1 MNQIHGE
8 SVTFQNVEKYY
19 GNTAAVKDF
28 NLEIKNSEFLTL
40 LGPSGSGKTT
50 VLNMIAGFIK
60 QTSGSILIGN
70 NSIENLPTEK
80 RNVGMVFQS
89 YSLFPHMNIFDNVA
103 FPLKMRNE
111 NKKIINEKVR
121 YALNLVNLDGVEKRM
136 PNELSGGQRQ
146 RIAFAR
152 AIVFKPKVL
161 LMDEPLGALDLKLRE
176 KMQIEI
182 KNYHKEINCTILYV
196 THDQGEALTLSD
208 RIVIMNKGRIV
219 QIDNPKNIYD
229 NPVSK
234 FAANFIGESNI
245 LNVDELKIIKKN
257 SIIKNK
263 KIISIRPEKL
273 KLIDEK
279 FIQNDDDILL
289 NLKIEQI
296 IFLGD
301 LIKYICVDDNG
312 NTLILKKTR
321 IDNENNFNISD
332 SIQVYFNINECTL
345 LQD

>member
-8 SVTFQNVEKYY
+8 SVIFQNVEKYY

-50 VLNMIAGFIK
+50 VLNMIAGFIQ
-60 QTSGSILIGN
+60 QTTGSILIGN

-103 FPLKMRNE
+103 FPLKMRHE
-111 NKKIINEKVR
+111 NKKIINEKVN

-182 KNYHKEINCTILYV
+182 KNYHKEINCTIIYV

-208 RIVIMNKGRIV
+208 RIVIMNKGKIV

-229 NPVSK
+229 NPLSK

-245 LNVDELKIIKKN
+245 LNIDSLKLDKSNIN
-257 SIIKNK
+257 YENK
-263 KIISIRPEKL
+263 KFISIRPEKL
-273 KLIDEK
+273 KLVEK
-279 FIQNDDDILL
+279 NFSQSNDQIIL
-289 NLKIEQI
+289 NLKIDQI

-301 LIKYICVDDNG
+301 FIKYICNDENN
-312 NTLILKKTR
+312 NTIILKKAR

-332 SIQVYFNINECTL
+332 NINVYFNISECSL
-345 LQD
+345 LKE

>member
-19 GNTAAVKDF
+19 GNTAAVKNF
-28 NLEIKNSEFLTL
+28 NLNINNSEFLTL

-103 FPLKMRNE
+103 FPLKMRHE
-111 NKKIINEKVR
+111 NKSLINEKVQ

-208 RIVIMNKGRIV
+208 RIVIMNKGKIV
-219 QIDNPKNIYD
+219 QIDDPKNIYD

-245 LNVDELKIIKKN
+245 LNIDELKLAQNN
-257 SIIKNK
+257 SLLKNK
-263 KIISIRPEKL
+263 KFISIRPEKL
-273 KLIDEK
+273 KLIDNK
-279 FIQNDDDILL
+279 FIQNDEQVLL

-301 LIKYICVDDNG
+301 IIKYICNDENG

-321 IDNENNFNISD
+321 VDNHNNLNISD
-332 SIQVYFNINECTL
+332 TIQVYFNVNDCTL
-345 LQD
+345 LQE

>member
-19 GNTAAVKDF
+19 GNTAAVKNF
-28 NLEIKNSEFLTL
+28 SLEIKSSEFLTL

-50 VLNMIAGFIK
+50 VLNMIAGFI
-60 QTSGSILIGN
+60 QQSSGSILIGK

-111 NKKIINEKVR
+111 NKKIVNEKVQ

-219 QIDNPKNIYD
+219 QIDNPKDIYD
-229 NPVSK
+229 NPASK

-245 LNVDELKIIKKN
+245 LNINELKL
-257 SIIKNK
+257 NK
-263 KIISIRPEKL
+263 KISILENKKLISIRPEKL
-273 KLIDEK
+273 KLIDKK
-279 FIQNDDDILL
+279 FTQNDQQVLL
-289 NLKIEQI
+289 NLKIDQI

-301 LIKYICVDDNG
+301 TIKYICNDDYG

-321 IDNENNFNISD
+321 VDNQNNFNIAD
-332 SIQVYFNINECTL
+332 IIKVYFNINECTL
-345 LQD
+345 LDE

>member
-1 MNQIHGE
+1 MNQTHGE

-28 NLEIKNSEFLTL
+28 NLEINNSEFLTL

-50 VLNMIAGFIK
+50 VLNMIAGFIQ

-70 NSIENLPTEK
+70 DSIENLPTEK

-103 FPLKMRNE
+103 FPLKMRHE
-111 NKKIINEKVR
+111 NKRIINEKVN

-245 LNVDELKIIKKN
+245 LNIDELKISKKN
-257 SIIKNK
+257 SIIKNNK
-263 KIISIRPEKL
+263 LISIRPEKL

-279 FIQNDDDILL
+279 YVQGDDQVLL

-301 LIKYICVDDNG
+301 LIKYICNDDNG
-312 NTLILKKTR
+312 NTLILKNTR
-321 IDNENNFNISD
+321 IDNQNTFNISD
-332 SIQVYFNINECTL
+332 TIQVYFNINECTL
-345 LQD
+345 LQE

>member
-19 GNTAAVKDF
+19 DQTAAVKNF
-28 NLEIKNSEFLTL
+28 NLEIRNSEFLTL

-50 VLNMIAGFIK
+50 VLNMIAGFIQ
-60 QTSGSILIGN
+60 QTSGSILIGK

-111 NKKIINEKVR
+111 NKNKVIENVR
-121 YALNLVNLDGVEKRM
+121 YALKLVNLEGVEKRM

-196 THDQGEALTLSD
+196 THDQGEALALSD
-208 RIVIMNKGRIV
+208 RIVIMNKGKIV
-219 QIDNPKNIYD
+219 QIDDPKNIYD
-229 NPVSK
+229 NPISK
-234 FAANFIGESNI
+234 FAANFIGETNI
-245 LNVDELKIIKKN
+245 LNIDKLNIDKKN
-257 SIIKNK
+257 LLLENK
-263 KIISIRPEKL
+263 EFLSIRPEKL

-279 FIQNDDDILL
+279 FIKNENQVLL
-289 NLKIEQI
+289 NLKINQI

-301 LIKYICVDDNG
+301 IIKYICNDDDH
-312 NTLILKKTR
+312 NTIILKKTR
-321 IDNENNFNISD
+321 IDNEANFNISD
-332 SIQVYFNINECTL
+332 TIRVYFNIYDCTL
-345 LQD
+345 LKE

>member
-19 GNTAAVKDF
+19 GKTAAIKNF

-50 VLNMIAGFIK
+50 VLNMIAGFIQ
-60 QTSGSILIGN
+60 QTSGSILIGK

-111 NKKIINEKVR
+111 NKKTVNEKVR

-182 KNYHKEINCTILYV
+182 RNYHKEINCTILYV

-208 RIVIMNKGRIV
+208 RIVIMNKGKIV
-219 QIDNPKNIYD
+219 QIDDPKNIYD

-245 LNVDELKIIKKN
+245 LNINELNINKKN
-257 SIIKNK
+257 LFLENKNFF
-263 KIISIRPEKL
+263 SIRPEKL

-279 FIQNDDDILL
+279 FIKNENQVLL
-289 NLKIEQI
+289 NLKINQI

-301 LIKYICVDDNG
+301 IIKYICNDNNN
-312 NTLILKKTR
+312 NTIILKKTR
-321 IDNENNFNISD
+321 IDNEDNFNISD
-332 SIQVYFNINECTL
+332 TIKVYFNINECTL
-345 LQD
+345 LKE

>member
-28 NLEIKNSEFLTL
+28 NLEINNSEFLTL

-50 VLNMIAGFIK
+50 VLNMIAGFIQ

-111 NKKIINEKVR
+111 NKRMVNEKVK

-245 LNVDELKIIKKN
+245 LNIDELKISKKN

-263 KIISIRPEKL
+263 KLISIRPEKL

-279 FIQNDDDILL
+279 YVQGDDQVLL

-301 LIKYICVDDNG
+301 LIKYICNDDNG
-312 NTLILKKTR
+312 NTLILKNTR
-321 IDNENNFNISD
+321 IDNQNTFNISD
-332 SIQVYFNINECTL
+332 TIQVYFNINECTL
-345 LQD
+345 LQE

>member
-1 MNQIHGE
+1 MNLTHGE
-8 SVTFQNVEKYY
+8 SVTFKNVEKFY
-19 GNTAAVKDF
+19 NQTAAVKDF
-28 NLEIKNSEFLTL
+28 NLDIKSSEFLTL

-50 VLNMIAGFIK
+50 VLNMIAGFI
-60 QTSGSILIGN
+60 QQSSGSILIGK

-89 YSLFPHMNIFDNVA
+89 YSLFPHMNIFENVA

-111 NKKIINEKVR
+111 HKKIIKEKVS
-121 YALNLVNLDGVEKRM
+121 YALNLVNLDGVESRM

-182 KNYHKEINCTILYV
+182 KNYHKEINCTIIYV

-208 RIVIMNKGRIV
+208 RIVIMNKGKIV

-229 NPVSK
+229 NPSSK

-245 LNVDELKIIKKN
+245 LNIDSLKIDTKN
-257 SIIKNK
+257 IILENK
-263 KIISIRPEKL
+263 KFISIRPEKL
-273 KLIDEK
+273 KLVDK
-279 FIQNDDDILL
+279 NF
-289 NLKIEQI
+289 QI
-296 IFLGD
+296 
-301 LIKYICVDDNG
+301 K
-312 NTLILKKTR
+312 
-321 IDNENNFNISD
+321 
-332 SIQVYFNINECTL
+332 
-345 LQD
+345 

>member
-1 MNQIHGE
+1 MTRVYGD
-8 SVTFQNVEKYY
+8 SVTFKNVEKRY
-19 GNTAAVKDF
+19 NETIAVSDF
-28 NLEIKNSEFLTL
+28 NLEIKESEFITL

-60 QTSGSILIGN
+60 QNSGIIQIGN
-70 NSIENLPTEK
+70 NSIHDLPTEK
-80 RNVGMVFQS
+80 RNVGMVFQN
-89 YSLFPHMNIFDNVA
+89 YSLFPHMNIFENVA
-103 FPLKMRNE
+103 FPLKMRNQ
-111 NKKIINEKVR
+111 NKKEINESVK
-121 YALNLVNLDGVEKRM
+121 YALNLVGLKGYDQRM

-182 KNYHKEINCTILYV
+182 KNYHKEIKCTIIYV

-208 RIVIMNKGRIV
+208 RVVIMNKGKIV
-219 QIDNPKNIYD
+219 QIDDPKSIYD

-245 LNVDELKIIKKN
+245 LSVNELKISQKK
-257 SIIKNK
+257 SILDEK
-263 KIISIRPEKL
+263 KFISIRPEKL

-279 FIQNDDDILL
+279 YTQNNDQILI
-289 NLKIEQI
+289 NLKIDQI

-301 LIKYICVDDNG
+301 IIKYICKDN
-312 NTLILKKTR
+312 NNNSIILKKTR

-332 SIQVYFNINECTL
+332 TINVYFNINECTL
-345 LQD
+345 LQE

>member
-19 GNTAAVKDF
+19 GKTAAIKNF

-50 VLNMIAGFIK
+50 VLNMIAGFIQ
-60 QTSGSILIGN
+60 QTSGSILIGK

-111 NKKIINEKVR
+111 NKKTVNEKVR

-182 KNYHKEINCTILYV
+182 RNYHKEINCTILYV

-208 RIVIMNKGRIV
+208 RIVIMNKGKIV
-219 QIDNPKNIYD
+219 QIDDPKNIYD

-245 LNVDELKIIKKN
+245 LNINELNINKKN
-257 SIIKNK
+257 LFLENK
-263 KIISIRPEKL
+263 KFFSIRPEKL

-279 FIQNDDDILL
+279 FIKNENQVLL
-289 NLKIEQI
+289 NLKINQI

-301 LIKYICVDDNG
+301 IIKYICNDNNN
-312 NTLILKKTR
+312 NTIILKKTR
-321 IDNENNFNISD
+321 IDNEDNFNISD
-332 SIQVYFNINECTL
+332 TIKVYFNINECTL
-345 LQD
+345 LKE

>member
-28 NLEIKNSEFLTL
+28 NLEINNSEFLTL

-50 VLNMIAGFIK
+50 VLNMIAGFIQ

-103 FPLKMRNE
+103 FPLKMRHE
-111 NKKIINEKVR
+111 NKRIVNEKVK

-245 LNVDELKIIKKN
+245 LNIDELKISKKN

-263 KIISIRPEKL
+263 KLISIRPEKL

-279 FIQNDDDILL
+279 YVQGDDQVLL

-301 LIKYICVDDNG
+301 LIKYICNDDNG
-312 NTLILKKTR
+312 NTLILKNTR
-321 IDNENNFNISD
+321 IDNQNTFNISD
-332 SIQVYFNINECTL
+332 TIQVYFNINECTL
-345 LQD
+345 LQE

>member
-19 GNTAAVKDF
+19 GNTGAVKNF

-60 QTSGSILIGN
+60 QTSGSIHIGN
-70 NSIENLPTEK
+70 HSIENLPTEK

-89 YSLFPHMNIFDNVA
+89 YSLFPHMNIFENVA
-103 FPLKMRNE
+103 FPLRMRNQ
-111 NKKIINEKVR
+111 NKQIIKERVK
-121 YALNLVNLDGVEKRM
+121 YALNLVNLDDVEKRM
-136 PNELSGGQRQ
+136 PTELSGGQRQ
-146 RIAFAR
+146 RVAFAR

-208 RIVIMNKGRIV
+208 RIVIMNNGKIV

-229 NPVSK
+229 NPVSE

-245 LNVDELKIIKKN
+245 LNINKLKLNNNNQIF
-257 SIIKNK
+257 KNK
-263 KIISIRPEKL
+263 KFISIRPEKL
-273 KLIDEK
+273 KLIDKNFIKNEK
-279 FIQNDDDILL
+279 QVLL
-289 NLKIEQI
+289 NLKIDQI

-301 LIKYICVDDNG
+301 TIKYICKDDKN
-312 NTLILKKTR
+312 NTLIFKRVRL
-321 IDNENNFNISD
+321 DNQINFNISD
-332 SIQVYFNINECTL
+332 TIKVYFDIYECTL
-345 LQD
+345 LTE

>member
-19 GNTAAVKDF
+19 GKTAAIKNF

-50 VLNMIAGFIK
+50 ILNMIAGFIQ
-60 QTSGSILIGN
+60 QTSGSILIGK

-111 NKKIINEKVR
+111 NKKTVNEKVR

-182 KNYHKEINCTILYV
+182 RNYHKEINCTILYV

-208 RIVIMNKGRIV
+208 RIVIMNKGKIV
-219 QIDNPKNIYD
+219 QIDDPKNIYD

-245 LNVDELKIIKKN
+245 LNINELNINKKN
-257 SIIKNK
+257 LFLENKNFF
-263 KIISIRPEKL
+263 SIRPEKL

-279 FIQNDDDILL
+279 FIKNENQVLL
-289 NLKIEQI
+289 NLKINQI

-301 LIKYICVDDNG
+301 IIKYICNDNNN
-312 NTLILKKTR
+312 NTIILKKTR
-321 IDNENNFNISD
+321 IDNEDNFNISD
-332 SIQVYFNINECTL
+332 TIKVYFNINECTL
-345 LQD
+345 LKE

>member
-1 MNQIHGE
+1 MNLTHGE
-8 SVTFQNVEKYY
+8 SVTFKNVEKYY
-19 GNTAAVKDF
+19 NKTVAVKDF
-28 NLEIKNSEFLTL
+28 NLDIKSSEFLTL

-50 VLNMIAGFIK
+50 VLNMIAGFI
-60 QTSGSILIGN
+60 QQSSGSILIGK

-89 YSLFPHMNIFDNVA
+89 YSLFPHMNIFENVA

-111 NKKIINEKVR
+111 DKKIIKEKVS
-121 YALNLVNLDGVEKRM
+121 YALNLVNLDGVESRK

-182 KNYHKEINCTILYV
+182 KNYHKEINCTIIYV

-208 RIVIMNKGRIV
+208 RIVIMNKGKIV

-229 NPVSK
+229 NPLSK

-245 LNVDELKIIKKN
+245 LNIDSLKLDKSNIN
-257 SIIKNK
+257 YENK
-263 KIISIRPEKL
+263 KFISIRPEKL
-273 KLIDEK
+273 KLVEK
-279 FIQNDDDILL
+279 NFSQANDQIIL
-289 NLKIEQI
+289 NLKIDQI

-301 LIKYICVDDNG
+301 FIKYICNDENN
-312 NTLILKKTR
+312 NTIILKKAR

-332 SIQVYFNINECTL
+332 NINVYFDISECSL
-345 LQD
+345 LKE

>member
-1 MNQIHGE
+1 MSLTHGE
-8 SVTFQNVEKYY
+8 SVTFKNVEKFY
-19 GNTAAVKDF
+19 NKIAAVKDF
-28 NLEIKNSEFLTL
+28 NLDIKSSEFLTL

-60 QTSGSILIGN
+60 QTSGSIIIGE

-89 YSLFPHMNIFDNVA
+89 YSLFPHMNIFENVA
-103 FPLKMRNE
+103 FPLKMRSE
-111 NKKIINEKVR
+111 DKKIIKEKVS
-121 YALNLVNLDGVEKRM
+121 YALNLVNLDGVESRM

-182 KNYHKEINCTILYV
+182 KKYHKEINCTIIYV

-208 RIVIMNKGRIV
+208 RIVIMNKGNIV

-229 NPVSK
+229 NPSSK

-245 LNVDELKIIKKN
+245 LNIDSLKIDTKN
-257 SIIKNK
+257 INLENK
-263 KIISIRPEKL
+263 KFISIRPEKL
-273 KLIDEK
+273 KLVDK
-279 FIQNDDDILL
+279 NFSKSNDQIIL
-289 NLKIEQI
+289 NLKIDQI

-301 LIKYICVDDNG
+301 FIKYICKDEN
-312 NTLILKKTR
+312 NNSIILKKAR
-321 IDNENNFNISD
+321 IDNENIFNMSELIN
-332 SIQVYFNINECTL
+332 VYFNLSECSL
-345 LQD
+345 LKE

>member
-321 IDNENNFNISD
+321 IDNENNFNVSD

>member
-1 MNQIHGE
+1 MNKPHGE
-8 SVTFQNVEKYY
+8 SVTFTNVEKYY
-19 GNTAAVKDF
+19 KETAAVKNF
-28 NLEIKNSEFLTL
+28 NLNIKSSEFLTL

-50 VLNMIAGFIK
+50 VLNMIAGFIQ
-60 QTSGSILIGN
+60 QTSGSILIGKN
-70 NSIENLPTEK
+70 PIENMPTEK
-80 RNVGMVFQS
+80 RNIGMVFQS

-111 NKKIINEKVR
+111 NKKIINEKVK
-121 YALNLVNLDGVEKRM
+121 YALNLVNLDGVENRM

-208 RIVIMNKGRIV
+208 RIVIMNKGKIV

-229 NPVSK
+229 NPISK

-245 LNVDELKIIKKN
+245 ININFLKLDN
-257 SIIKNK
+257 SKINLDNK
-263 KIISIRPEKL
+263 KFISIRPEKL
-273 KLIDEK
+273 KVVDK
-279 FIQNDDDILL
+279 NFSKSNDKIIL
-289 NLKIEQI
+289 NLKIDQI

-301 LIKYICVDDNG
+301 FIKYICKDEN
-312 NTLILKKTR
+312 NNSIILKKAR

-332 SIQVYFNINECTL
+332 CINVYFNINECSL
-345 LQD
+345 LEE

>member
-1 MNQIHGE
+1 MNKIHGD
-8 SVTFQNVEKYY
+8 SVKFKNVEKYY
-19 GNTAAVKDF
+19 GETAAVKNF
-28 NLEIKNSEFLTL
+28 NLDIKNSEFLTL

-50 VLNMIAGFIK
+50 LLNMIAGFIK
-60 QTSGSILIGN
+60 QTSGSIFIGD

-89 YSLFPHMNIFDNVA
+89 YSLFPHMNIFNNVA
-103 FPLKMRNE
+103 FPLKMRGE
-111 NKKIINEKVR
+111 EKKIINDKVK
-121 YALNLVNLDGVEKRM
+121 YALNLVNLEGVENRM

-182 KNYHKEINCTILYV
+182 KNYHKEIKCTILYV

-208 RIVIMNKGRIV
+208 RIVIMNKGEIV

-229 NPVSK
+229 NPISK

-245 LNVDELKIIKKN
+245 LSVNDIDLKINNSRTKDKKFF
-257 SIIKNK
+257 
-263 KIISIRPEKL
+263 SIRPEKL
-273 KLIDEK
+273 RIIGENFLQSDE
-279 FIQNDDDILL
+279 NILL
-289 NLKIEQI
+289 DLKIDQI

-301 LIKYICVDDNG
+301 MIKYICIDKKDNII
-312 NTLILKKTR
+312 ILKKIR
-321 IDNENNFNISD
+321 IDNENNFNILD
-332 SIQVYFNINECTL
+332 NIKVTFNINDCTFIEN
-345 LQD
+345 